1 MGLSGR
7 AAADVRLLR
16 ASVFAGVCVLL
27 AAAGHQWAGGR
38 PPGAGVLV
46 AGWLGVLAWVVP
58 LAGRRRTVPGV
69 AAALA
74 AGQFALHAF
83 FCLLCAPASA
93 LASASA
99 SASAS
104 GTVSGVVAG
113 SGSVSGA
120 GRGAGPF
127 AGSGVLALAARL
139 RCGGPGAPLTTTQA
153 ASVVRRAGLDPAMPS
168 MPSMPG
174 MPGMP
179 GAHGMAGMGGTGGM
193 AGMHGMLPTVLGTR
207 MAVPTR
213 PGDLLHL
220 LPSPAM
226 ALAHLAAAALLGLVL
241 WRGDA
246 ALWLLTSRPAKTALR
261 RLLGA
266 FTEGLRALA
275 AVAGGAEAVRRLR
288 RAAHR
293 HRRHAPRRPRPAAA
307 PAVRRG
313 PPGYAVAV

>member
-38 PPGAGVLV
+38 PPGTGVLV

-104 GTVSGVVAG
+104 GTVSGAVA
-113 SGSVSGA
+113 GSVSGA

-139 RCGGPGAPLTTTQA
+139 RCGGPGAPLTTAQA
-153 ASVVRRAGLDPAMPS
+153 ASVVRRAGLDPA
-168 MPSMPG
+168 MPG

-226 ALAHLAAAALLGLVL
+226 ALAHLIAAALLGLVL

-275 AVAGGAEAVRRLR
+275 AVAGAAEGVRRLR

>member
-38 PPGAGVLV
+38 PPGTGVLV

-104 GTVSGVVAG
+104 GTVSGAVA
-113 SGSVSGA
+113 GSVSGA
-120 GRGAGPF
+120 GRGTGPF

-153 ASVVRRAGLDPAMPS
+153 ASVVRRAGLDPA
-168 MPSMPG
+168 MPG

-226 ALAHLAAAALLGLVL
+226 ALAHLIAAALLGLVL

-246 ALWLLTSRPAKTALR
+246 ALWLLTSRQAKTALR

-275 AVAGGAEAVRRLR
+275 AVAGAAEGVRRLR

>member
-38 PPGAGVLV
+38 PPGTGVLV

-99 SASAS
+99 SAS
-104 GTVSGVVAG
+104 GTVSGAVA
-113 SGSVSGA
+113 GSVSGA
-120 GRGAGPF
+120 GRGTGPF

-153 ASVVRRAGLDPAMPS
+153 ASVVRRAGLDPA
-168 MPSMPG
+168 MPG

-226 ALAHLAAAALLGLVL
+226 ALAHLIAAALLGLVL

-275 AVAGGAEAVRRLR
+275 AVAGAAEGVRRLR